1 MRYPAIAKY
10 NNIVYISHPLAREYF
25 TYGSLYHREYFLKAL
40 RLVYAGGK
48 FSVEGLGSQGRCTM
62 IRQPDKNRYCVN
74 MVYASPIRR
83 GAAEVI
89 EDIMPVYNIKVALK
103 VEEKI
108 KRVYLG
114 VTGEELSFETVN
126 GETIFT
132 VAKLDCH
139 TSIVAEY

>member
-1 MRYPAIAKY
+1 
-10 NNIVYISHPLAREYF
+10 
-25 TYGSLYHREYFLKAL
+25 
-40 RLVYAGGK
+40 
-48 FSVEGLGSQGRCTM
+48 M